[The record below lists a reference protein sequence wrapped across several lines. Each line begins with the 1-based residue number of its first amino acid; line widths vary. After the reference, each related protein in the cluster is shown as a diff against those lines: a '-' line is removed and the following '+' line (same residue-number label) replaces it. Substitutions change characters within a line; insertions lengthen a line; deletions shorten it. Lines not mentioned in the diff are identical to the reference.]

1 MNDSPIRRPD
11 ERAGLL
17 LRELYRRHGYQ
28 SYRMSKFEPYDLYA
42 RNKSFLVSENILTF
56 TDTDGRLMALK
67 PDVTLSIIKNIQPSG
82 QALEK
87 VYYHE
92 NVYRTSPAAAGYRE
106 IMQTGLECTGALDLS
121 AMGEVLALAAESLAL
136 LSEEYLLDLGH
147 VGLVSGLLA
156 EQESLEDGVRT
167 ALLGEL
173 GRKNA
178 PAIRSLCAQAGL
190 EHGLSEKLCRLSR
203 LYGPPAQV
211 LPQLET
217 LAGGHEAMEA
227 LEELDGLC
235 RILERLDL
243 LERVRLDFSIVND
256 MRYYNGVIFRGYLPG
271 LASGVLAGG
280 RYDNLLRRMGKTGG
294 AIGFAV
300 YLDQLERLDQGGDYD
315 VDVLLKKDEEDAFVD
330 MGLRLGR
337 SGREAKRAYKLAKK
351 AEAAHRRAVVQKQ
364 EALCRQKGM
373 KILIAAHS
381 YVAEDP
387 CLGRTVTDYLK
398 KAGVVP
404 LRADLTDREAAVKR
418 SRELSPTCKWELN
431 REILGGILLR
441 EEDADGLILLSAFP
455 CGPDAMVNEI
465 IARRVK
471 GMPILNLVLDSQS
484 GTAGV
489 ETRLESFI
497 DIIRF
502 KEGTL

>member
-1 MNDSPIRRPD
+1 MSDSPISRPD

-67 PDVTLSIIKNIQPSG
+67 PDVTLSIIKNVQPDR

-106 IMQTGLECTGALDLS
+106 IMQTGLECIGELDLA

-136 LSEEYLLDLGH
+136 LSDEYLLDLGH

-156 EQESLEDGVRT
+156 EQKGLEEAVRS
-167 ALLGEL
+167 ALLAEL

-190 EHGLSEKLCRLSR
+190 EHGLAEKLCRLSQ

-211 LPQLET
+211 LPQLEE
-217 LAGGHEAMEA
+217 LAGGREA
-227 LEELDGLC
+227 LAELEGLC

-294 AIGFAV
+294 AVGFAV
-300 YLDQLERLDQGGDYD
+300 YLDQLERLEEDGGCD
-315 VDVLLKKDEEDAFVD
+315 VDAVLLYGPQD
-330 MGLRLGR
+330 
-337 SGREAKRAYKLAKK
+337 
-351 AEAAHRRAVVQKQ
+351 
-364 EALCRQKGM
+364 
-373 KILIAAHS
+373 
-381 YVAEDP
+381 DP
-387 CLGRTVTDYLK
+387 
-398 KAGVVP
+398 
-404 LRADLTDREAAVKR
+404 AAVADRARALMAEGKSVR
-418 SRELSPTCKWELN
+418 AERTEPPRLRYREL
-431 REILGGILLR
+431 
-441 EEDADGLILLSAFP
+441 
-455 CGPDAMVNEI
+455 
-465 IARRVK
+465 
-471 GMPILNLVLDSQS
+471 
-484 GTAGV
+484 
-489 ETRLESFI
+489 
-497 DIIRF
+497 IRF
-502 KEGTL
+502 SEGGPA